1 MLSLICSQE
10 GRSACQLDCQHHLLL
25 PAITLSPPDRR
36 KLRAGRV
43 KARTSSLPD
52 VLEEDNISVKSLTS

>member
-1 MLSLICSQE
+1 ME
-10 GRSACQLDCQHHLLL
+10 ERTFTVATSACHPDCEHRVLL
-25 PAITLSPPDRR
+25 PAITLSPPDMR
-36 KLRAGRV
+36 KLRSSRV